1 MSDKTKADKAALEN
15 ETPGKGTSIAI
26 LEGQIIG
33 RKYDL
38 AENSLAELMGIFAKG
53 KVELS
58 LAPYGRKINKEQ
70 HDLESYQVIEKFA
83 SLLTVWFSDWQ
94 YTPSPNMYAVMC
106 LQKNFLNNMFA
117 ASSYHSTDHILENL
131 GLLGRSDYSKE
142 HLRRILFVVTLESS
156 LDIPWATLFQ
166 YLPSQTVQ
174 AFTGLLSSINIQMT
188 ARAQKNIRLLIEA
201 SKIAPTVEAKEFKIL
216 SPLVSTFFNCSNL
229 MIENKY
235 EIKNWVV
242 RCIENYMVKSM
253 PPGITKRMSNEVKTK
268 PEEGQ
273 KTVLIINERY
283 TKGHAMYRSWHAQ
296 LTAIKK
302 DHKVIGMA
310 SAEKVDEVSKLDFDE
325 FIEISDVEDVVSIIK
340 TVLKVKPD
348 IIIYPSLGM
357 SLFAPFVASQR
368 LAPIQIA
375 CTGHPSSS
383 RLKNID
389 YLFTADMGLTEQEF
403 SKIIT
408 EKWLSAPRG
417 VGKISILE
425 FEPSVVEKN
434 PEQINVIINGVIQK
448 VSNELISLCNE
459 ITEGSDKEVIFH
471 FFLTNPK
478 QDLEFFAGMSILRR
492 LLPNAKLHPFKEYS
506 DYLNILAQADF
517 ALPTL
522 PFGGSNSN
530 VDLINVGVP
539 KLYIA
544 DKSDISGMT
553 DLQMWE
559 SVGEE
564 FGYCDSIEQLKE
576 RAVELCNSEQ
586 ARNEFSK
593 KIAAIDLTN
602 SGISDS
608 TEDRR
613 FLEAINTLF

>member
-1 MSDKTKADKAALEN
+1 MPDKT
-15 ETPGKGTSIAI
+15 TPEKVTSIAI
-26 LEGQIIG
+26 LEEQIIL

-38 AENSLAELMGIFAKG
+38 AENSLIDLINIFAKG
-53 KVELS
+53 RVELS
-58 LAPYGRKINKEQ
+58 LAPYGRKINKGQ
-70 HDLESYQVIEKFA
+70 RDLESYQVIEKFA
-83 SLLTVWFSDWQ
+83 SLLTMWFSDVH
-94 YTPSPNMYAVMC
+94 YTPSANMYAVMC
-106 LQKNFLNNMFA
+106 LQKSFLSNMFA

-131 GLLGRSDYSKE
+131 GLLGRSDYSKD
-142 HLRRILFVVTLESS
+142 HLKRILFIVTLESS
-156 LDIPWATLFQ
+156 LDIPWPTLFQ
-166 YLPSQTVQ
+166 YLPSETVQ
-174 AFTGLLSSINIQMT
+174 AFTGLLSSISIQMT
-188 ARAQKNIRLLIEA
+188 ARSQKNIRLLIEA

-216 SPLVSTFFNCSNL
+216 APLVSTFFNCSNL
-229 MIENKY
+229 TIENKY

-242 RCIENYMVKSM
+242 RCIENYMATSL
-253 PPGITKRMSNEVKTK
+253 PPGIVKRMSNEVQLK
-268 PEEGQ
+268 PKEGE

-296 LTAIKK
+296 LSAIKK
-302 DHKVIGMA
+302 DHKTIGMA
-310 SAEKVDEVSKLDFDE
+310 EPDKVDEVSKQDFDE
-325 FIEISDVEDVVSIIK
+325 FIEISNKEDVVSIIK
-340 TVLKVKPD
+340 AILKVKPD

-383 RLKNID
+383 RLKNVD
-389 YLFTADMGLTEQEF
+389 YLFTADMGFTEQEF
-403 SKIIT
+403 SQIIT
-408 EKWLSAPRG
+408 EKWLGAPRG
-417 VGKISILE
+417 VGKISILD
-425 FEPSVVEKN
+425 FELPIIEKN
-434 PEQINVIINGVIQK
+434 PEKINVIVNGVIQK
-448 VSNELISLCNE
+448 VSNELISLCNDVSE
-459 ITEGSDKEVIFH
+459 RSEKEVVFH

-492 LLPNAKLHPFKEYS
+492 FLPNAKLHPFKEYN
-506 DYLNILAQADF
+506 DYLQILTKADF

-553 DLQMWE
+553 DFQMWE

-564 FGYCDSIEQLKE
+564 FGYCESVEQLTE

-586 ARNEFSK
+586 ARIEFSE
-593 KIAAIDLTN
+593 KISAIDLTN
-602 SGISDS
+602 NDVRDN
-608 TEDRR
+608 TEDTR
-613 FLEAINTLF
+613 FLDAINTLL

>member
-1 MSDKTKADKAALEN
+1 MSDKTTPEKPALEN
-15 ETPGKGTSIAI
+15 ETSIAI
-26 LEGQIIG
+26 LEGQIIL

-38 AENSLAELMGIFAKG
+38 AEKSLIELMGIFAKG

-58 LAPYGRKINKEQ
+58 LAPYGRKISKDQ

-83 SLLTVWFSDWQ
+83 SLLTVWFSDVH
-94 YTPSPNMYAVMC
+94 YTPSANMYAVMC
-106 LQKNFLNNMFA
+106 LQKSFLNNMFA

-142 HLRRILFVVTLESS
+142 HLKRILFIVTLESS
-156 LDIPWATLFQ
+156 LDIPWQTLFQ
-166 YLPSQTVQ
+166 YLPSETVQ
-174 AFTGLLSSINIQMT
+174 AFTGLLSSISIQMT
-188 ARAQKNIRLLIEA
+188 ARSQKNIRLLIEA

-216 SPLVSTFFNCSNL
+216 APLVSTFFNCSNL
-229 MIENKY
+229 TIENKY

-242 RCIENYMVKSM
+242 RCIENHMATSL
-253 PPGITKRMSNEVKTK
+253 PPGIVKRMSNEVQVK
-268 PEEGQ
+268 PKQGP

-296 LTAIKK
+296 LSAIKK
-302 DHKVIGMA
+302 DHKTIGMA
-310 SAEKVDEVSKLDFDE
+310 ESQNVDDVSKQDFDE
-325 FIEISDVEDVVSIIK
+325 FIEIPNKEDVVSIIK
-340 TVLKVKPD
+340 AILKVKPD
-348 IIIYPSLGM
+348 VIIYPSLGM

-368 LAPIQIA
+368 LAPVQIA

-383 RLKNID
+383 RLKNVD
-389 YLFTADMGLTEQEF
+389 YLFTADIGLTEQEF
-403 SKIIT
+403 SQIIT

-425 FEPSVVEKN
+425 FESSAVEKN
-434 PEQINVIINGVIQK
+434 PEQINVIVNGVIQK

-459 ITEGSDKEVIFH
+459 ISERSEKEVIFH

-478 QDLEFFAGMSILRR
+478 QDLEFFADMSILRR
-492 LLPNAKLHPFKEYS
+492 FLPNSKLHPFKEYN
-506 DYLNILAQADF
+506 DYLQVLAKADF

-553 DLQMWE
+553 DFQMWE

-564 FGYCDSIEQLKE
+564 FGYCESVKQLKE

-586 ARNEFSK
+586 ARIEFSK
-593 KIAAIDLTN
+593 KIAAIDLT
-602 SGISDS
+602 SSDVCDS
-608 TEDRR
+608 TEDLR